1 MDLIFQEYQP
11 YKSRIEHRAMKH
23 LITNLLDVARLKR
36 VDYADVRIVRRQN
49 EEIEVKNGKVE
60 ALIQDEDVGFGI
72 RILIQGAWG
81 FACSS
86 KVTKKEMETVFGKA
100 LKIAKASSMAKGR
113 EIIFPH
119 VPPVAA
125 RYQTPISIDP
135 FGVSPETKLHLLLKA
150 DEIIRRNNKVK
161 ISEAFMGSYK
171 TEKTFASTE
180 GSYIEQEI
188 MECGAGI
195 SATAIEGGE
204 VQVRSYPNS
213 FRGNFATMG
222 FEWIEKLALQNHAER
237 VAEEAVRLL
246 SAKPCPSKITTLIL
260 DNSQLAL
267 QIHESIGHPIEL
279 DRILGT
285 EASYAGTSFL
295 KPEMVGNFK
304 YGSEEVNIVADA
316 TFPGG
321 LGTFGYDDEGTKA
334 QRVPIISRGILV
346 NLLTSRETAHHV
358 GKESNGTM
366 RADGWNRIPLIRMT
380 NINLESGEWTLE
392 GMMADTEEG
401 LFLSTNRS
409 WSIDDKRINFQF
421 GTEIGWEI
429 KEGKLGEM
437 VKNPTYTGITPTFW
451 GSCDAIANRDHW
463 QMWGTPNCG
472 KGEPGQVAHV
482 GHGASPARFRNVQV
496 GVMKG

>member
-1 MDLIFQEYQP
+1 MKDLI
-11 YKSRIEHRAMKH
+11 KNI
-23 LITNLLDVARLKR
+23 LDLAKLKD
-36 VDYADVRIVRRQN
+36 VEYADIRIVRRQN

-60 ALIQDEDVGFGI
+60 ALIHEEDFGFGI
-72 RILIQGAWG
+72 RVLFRGAWG

-86 KVTKKEMETVFGKA
+86 KVTKKEVEGVFGKA
-100 LKIAKASSMAKGR
+100 LRIAKASSKVKGK
-113 EIIFPH
+113 EIIFPSTS
-119 VPPVAA
+119 PVVDK
-125 RYQTPISIDP
+125 YKTPISIDP
-135 FGVSPETKLHLLLKA
+135 FDVAPETKLNLLLKA
-150 DEIIRRNNKVK
+150 NEIIRRNKKVK
-161 ISEAFMGSYK
+161 ISEAFIGSYK

-188 MECGAGI
+188 VECGAGI
-195 SATAIEGGE
+195 SATAIEGSE

-213 FRGNFATMG
+213 FRGNFATQG
-222 FEWIEKLALQNHAER
+222 YEWIEKLALSDQAER
-237 VAEEAVRLL
+237 VGEEASQLL
-246 SAKPCPSKITTLIL
+246 TAKPCPSKTTTLIL
-260 DNSQLAL
+260 DSSQLAL

-295 KPEMVGNFK
+295 KPEIVGHFK
-304 YGSEEVNIVADA
+304 YGSELVNIFADA
-316 TFPGG
+316 TCPGG
-321 LGTFGYDDEGTKA
+321 LGTFGYDDEGISA
-334 QRVPIISRGILV
+334 QRVPIISQGILV
-346 NLLTSRETAHHV
+346 NLLTSRETAHHL

-392 GMMADTEEG
+392 QMIGDTEEG
-401 LFLSTNRS
+401 LFLTTNRS

-429 KEGKLGEM
+429 KGGKLGEM
-437 VKNPTYTGITPTFW
+437 VKNPTYTGITPKFW
-451 GSCDAIANRDHW
+451 NSCDAIGNPDHW

-482 GHGASPARFRNVQV
+482 GHGTAPARFRNVQV

>member
-1 MDLIFQEYQP
+1 MRRLIQNILDLA
-11 YKSRIEHRAMKH
+11 K
-23 LITNLLDVARLKR
+23 LKR
-36 VDYADVRIVRRQN
+36 VDYADIRVVRRRN
-49 EEIEVKNGKVE
+49 EEIEVKNGNAE
-60 ALIQDEDVGFGI
+60 ALTHDEDFGFGI
-72 RILIQGAWG
+72 RILFRGAWG

-86 KVTKKEMETVFGKA
+86 KMDKKEMETIFGNA
-100 LKIAKASSMAKGR
+100 LKIAKASLKAKDK
-113 EIIFPH
+113 EIFFSLSSSR
-119 VPPVAA
+119 VDK
-125 RYQTPISIDP
+125 YKTPISVNP
-135 FGVSPETKLHLLLKA
+135 FDIPTEKKLNLLLMS
-150 DEIIRRNNKVK
+150 DEIIRRNKKVK

-188 MECGAGI
+188 VECGAGI
-195 SATAIEGGE
+195 AATAIEGRE

-213 FRGNFATMG
+213 FRGNFATKG
-222 FEWIEKLALQNHAER
+222 YEWIENLALPNQAER
-237 VAEEAVRLL
+237 VAEEAIQLL
-246 SAKPCPSKITTLIL
+246 SAKLCPSKTTTLIL

-295 KPEMVGNFK
+295 KPEMVGHFK
-304 YGSEEVNIVADA
+304 YGSDLVNIVADA
-316 TFPGG
+316 THPGG
-321 LGTFGYDDEGTKA
+321 LGTFGYDDEGVESQK
-334 QRVPIISRGILV
+334 VPIISRGILT
-346 NLLTSRETAHHV
+346 NLLTSRETAHHL

-380 NINLESGEWTLE
+380 NINLEPGEWTLE
-392 GMMADTEEG
+392 GMIADTEEG

-429 KEGKLGEM
+429 KAGKLGEM
-437 VKNPTYTGITPTFW
+437 VKNPTYTGITPQFW
-451 GSCDAIANRDHW
+451 NSCDAIANKNYW

-482 GHGASPARFRNVQV
+482 GHGAAPARFRNVQV
-496 GVMKG
+496 GMMK